1 MGSHARHCR
10 FSARCTAA
18 ANFRQVRSSGCL
30 QLIDSGVGFTIYHVT
45 LVSPGG
51 CLKLVKTMMYSLPTR
66 KHDRRTIRDQQW
78 LACSIRLQAGCAQG
92 ETGLLFDD
100 ETCSTDLYHPSTD
113 LRRTS
118 CAVHEHRHGG
128 VCCNIP
134 RHSLSAVE
142 SDTGIESQPEESDAC
157 GMLV

>member
-1 MGSHARHCR
+1 MPVIAASPPDAPQPLIFAKSAPQVASSSSTVVWVLR
-10 FSARCTAA
+10 FIMLR
-18 ANFRQVRSSGCL
+18 
-30 QLIDSGVGFTIYHVT
+30 

-66 KHDRRTIRDQQW
+66 QHDRRTIRDQQW

-134 RHSLSAVE
+134 RRSLSAVE